1 MTKPTKM
8 KNKTIVYLKK
18 DINSAALK
26 RAAIADYF
34 GEAEIEVHPS
44 GKPIIKSPKG
54 YYISVSHS
62 GDIVALVI
70 SDKEVG
76 IDIEEKREIDF
87 DKIRKGFFIESEKS
101 EPFFDVWVKREA
113 EGKLSGEGVF
123 ALRKKELSCKFS
135 FISKEVSEFSGRDFS
150 GCIASK
156 ERLFYTIKE
165 L

>member
-1 MTKPTKM
+1 M

-18 DINSAALK
+18 DISSAALK

-34 GEAEIEVHPS
+34 GEAEIEKEPS
-44 GKPIIKSPKG
+44 GKPIIKNPEG

-62 GDIVALVI
+62 GGVVAIII
-70 SDKEVG
+70 SDKQVG

-87 DKIRKGFFIESEKS
+87 EKIRKGFFSESEKN

-123 ALRKKELSCKFS
+123 ALRKKELFCTFT
-135 FISKEVSEFSGRDFS
+135 FISKEVSQFAGRDFS

-156 ERLFYTIKE
+156 ESLFYTIKE